1 MKNIGGFLD
10 FLFPRTCA
18 MCGERL
24 TVGEKEVCA
33 RCVMQLHR
41 LRYDGDGHHGYIE
54 RLFWAK
60 IPIEKA
66 TSMFYY
72 EGGEARRLLHS
83 IKYRNRPRAGE
94 ELAKVF
100 AREML
105 DEDFFDEVDGIVAV
119 PLHWRRRLR
128 RGYNQSDYIA
138 RGISSITQIP
148 VLRNVIKRTV
158 NNSTQTHLN
167 HFQRQENVKDIF
179 RLTRPDMVLGKHIL
193 LVDDVMTTGATIL
206 SCAQEL
212 ASIPD
217 VSISV
222 FTLALANQPVDFAVY
237 ENTPMEYEFHVR
249 PTTPQK
255 DASADSSE
263 LDLPY

>member
-1 MKNIGGFLD
+1 
-10 FLFPRTCA
+10 
-18 MCGERL
+18 
-24 TVGEKEVCA
+24 
-33 RCVMQLHR
+33 
-41 LRYDGDGHHGYIE
+41 
-54 RLFWAK
+54 
-60 IPIEKA
+60 
-66 TSMFYY
+66 MFYY

-119 PLHWRRRLR
+119 HWRRRLR

-179 RLTRPDMVLGKHIL
+179 RLTRPDMVVGKHIL

-217 VSISV
+217 VRISV